1 MDLDVSKK
9 INKTKIN
16 YECLGLLIAIVLIT
30 IIPLIFTSRYIIN
43 LLILAS
49 ALGIVSCTAAF
60 SVNALA
66 YSAGTASPTLSS
78 SSAAQSSTASSAVSS
93 ATSLKPLTP
102 DGTGTVI
109 DNVTNEDGKE
119 FFTITTPSK
128 HVFYLII
135 DRQKNAENVYFLDA
149 VTDKDL
155 LALAKS
161 DNEDVS
167 GSSSSKT
174 LSTPETSSAPTAPAS
189 TASPTSQPEK
199 QNGSAGIAAIA
210 VLAAVLI
217 GAAVWFFK
225 FRKPGKKDKNKPDPD
240 DYDYTEDGDEESESD
255 DEPEAPDE
263 ETAQK
268 DGSESSGGETERDDE

>member
-1 MDLDVSKK
+1 MKKSK
-9 INKTKIN
+9 IRILV
-16 YECLGLLIAIVLIT
+16 CLMA
-30 IIPLIFTSRYIIN
+30 
-43 LLILAS
+43 A
-49 ALGIVSCTAAF
+49 VSCTAAF

-66 YSAGTASPTLSS
+66 YSTGTTSPTLSS
-78 SSAAQSSTASSAVSS
+78 SSTASSAASS
-93 ATSLKPLTP
+93 ATSSGTALKPLTP

-109 DNVTNEDGKE
+109 DNVTNQDGKE

-167 GSSSSKT
+167 GSSSSKAA
-174 LSTPETSSAPTAPAS
+174 STPETSSAPTASTPTVSSAS
-189 TASPTSQPEK
+189 RPEK
-199 QNGSAGIAAIA
+199 QNNSAGIAAVA
-210 VLAAVLI
+210 VLAAVLV

-225 FRKPGKKDKNKPDPD
+225 FRKPDKKDKNRPDPD
-240 DYDYTEDGDEESESD
+240 DYDYTDGGDDESEPE
-255 DEPEAPDE
+255 DEPEVPDE

-268 DGSESSGGETERDDE
+268 DSSESSHGETEREDE

>member
-1 MDLDVSKK
+1 MKKSK
-9 INKTKIN
+9 IRIFV
-16 YECLGLLIAIVLIT
+16 CLMA
-30 IIPLIFTSRYIIN
+30 
-43 LLILAS
+43 A
-49 ALGIVSCTAAF
+49 VSCTAAF

-66 YSAGTASPTLSS
+66 YSTGTTSPTLSS
-78 SSAAQSSTASSAVSS
+78 SSTAQSSTVSS
-93 ATSLKPLTP
+93 ATSSATSSETSLKPLTP

-119 FFTITTPSK
+119 FFTVTTPSK

-174 LSTPETSSAPTAPAS
+174 VSSPEVSSAPTASTP
-189 TASPTSQPEK
+189 TASSASRPEK
-199 QNGSAGIAAIA
+199 QNGSAGIAAVAI
-210 VLAAVLI
+210 LAAVLV

-240 DYDYTEDGDEESESD
+240 DYDYTEDEDEESGQEV
-255 DEPEAPDE
+255 PDE
-263 ETAQK
+263 ETEQE
-268 DGSESSGGETERDDE
+268 DGSESSDDETEREGE

>member
-1 MDLDVSKK
+1 MKKSK
-9 INKTKIN
+9 IRILV
-16 YECLGLLIAIVLIT
+16 CLIA
-30 IIPLIFTSRYIIN
+30 
-43 LLILAS
+43 A
-49 ALGIVSCTAAF
+49 VSCTAAF

-66 YSAGTASPTLSS
+66 YSTGTTSPTLSS
-78 SSAAQSSTASSAVSS
+78 SSAAQSSTASSAASS
-93 ATSLKPLTP
+93 GTSTSSETSLKPLTP

-174 LSTPETSSAPTAPAS
+174 VSAPETSSAPTAS
-189 TASPTSQPEK
+189 TPTVSSVSRPEK
-199 QNGSAGIAAIA
+199 QNNSAGIAAVA
-210 VLAAVLI
+210 VLAAVLV

-225 FRKPGKKDKNKPDPD
+225 FRKPGKKDKNTPDPD
-240 DYDYTEDGDEESESD
+240 DYDYADDGDEESESE
-255 DEPEAPDE
+255 DEPDSPDE
-263 ETAQK
+263 ETEQK
-268 DGSESSGGETERDDE
+268 GGSESSCEETEREDE

>member
-1 MDLDVSKK
+1 MKKSK
-9 INKTKIN
+9 IRIFV
-16 YECLGLLIAIVLIT
+16 CLMA
-30 IIPLIFTSRYIIN
+30 
-43 LLILAS
+43 A
-49 ALGIVSCTAAF
+49 VSCTAAF

-66 YSAGTASPTLSS
+66 YSEGKTSPTLSS
-78 SSAAQSSTASSAVSS
+78 SSVAQSSTASSAASS
-93 ATSLKPLTP
+93 GTSTSSETSLKPLTP

-167 GSSSSKT
+167 GSSSSKAD
-174 LSTPETSSAPTAPAS
+174 SAPETSSAPTAS
-189 TASPTSQPEK
+189 TLTVSSVSRSEK
-199 QNGSAGIAAIA
+199 QNGSAGIAAVA
-210 VLAAVLI
+210 VLAVILVGAV
-217 GAAVWFFK
+217 VWFFK
-225 FRKPGKKDKNKPDPD
+225 FRKPGKKDKNRPDPD
-240 DYDYTEDGDEESESD
+240 DYDYTGDEDEESGPED
-255 DEPEAPDE
+255 EPDLPDEGTEQKDEPETSD
-263 ETAQK
+263 
-268 DGSESSGGETERDDE
+268 GETEREDE

>member
-1 MDLDVSKK
+1 MKKSK
-9 INKTKIN
+9 IRIFV
-16 YECLGLLIAIVLIT
+16 CLMA
-30 IIPLIFTSRYIIN
+30 
-43 LLILAS
+43 A
-49 ALGIVSCTAAF
+49 VSCTAAF

-66 YSAGTASPTLSS
+66 YSTGTTSPTLSS
-78 SSAAQSSTASSAVSS
+78 SSAAQSSTASSQTSS
-93 ATSLKPLTP
+93 GISLKPLTP

-161 DNEDVS
+161 DNEDLS
-167 GSSSSKT
+167 GSSSSKAA
-174 LSTPETSSAPTAPAS
+174 STSETSSVQTTSTPTVS
-189 TASPTSQPEK
+189 SVSRPEK
-199 QNGSAGIAAIA
+199 QNGSAGIAATAVLSA
-210 VLAAVLI
+210 VLA

-225 FRKPGKKDKNKPDPD
+225 FRKPGKKDKNRPDPD
-240 DYDYTEDGDEESESD
+240 DYDYAGDDDEESEPD
-255 DEPEAPDE
+255 DKPEAPDE
-263 ETAQK
+263 ETEQK
-268 DGSESSGGETERDDE
+268 DGSESSDGETEREDE

>member
-1 MDLDVSKK
+1 MKKSK
-9 INKTKIN
+9 IRIFV
-16 YECLGLLIAIVLIT
+16 CLMA
-30 IIPLIFTSRYIIN
+30 
-43 LLILAS
+43 A
-49 ALGIVSCTAAF
+49 VSCTAAF

-66 YSAGTASPTLSS
+66 YSTGATSPTLNS
-78 SSAAQSSTASSAVSS
+78 SSAAQSSTASSSVSP
-93 ATSLKPLTP
+93 ATSSGTALKPLTP

-119 FFTITTPSK
+119 FFTVTTPSK

-174 LSTPETSSAPTAPAS
+174 VSSPEVSSAPTAS
-189 TASPTSQPEK
+189 TPTVSSVSRPEK
-199 QNGSAGIAAIA
+199 QNNSAGIAAVA
-210 VLAAVLI
+210 VLAAVLV

-225 FRKPGKKDKNKPDPD
+225 FRKPGKKDKNRPDPD
-240 DYDYTEDGDEESESD
+240 DYDYAGDESEDNESEPD

-263 ETAQK
+263 ETVQK
-268 DGSESSGGETERDDE
+268 DGSESSGGEMEREDE

>member
-1 MDLDVSKK
+1 MKKSK
-9 INKTKIN
+9 IRILV
-16 YECLGLLIAIVLIT
+16 CLMA
-30 IIPLIFTSRYIIN
+30 
-43 LLILAS
+43 A
-49 ALGIVSCTAAF
+49 VSCTAAF

-66 YSAGTASPTLSS
+66 YSTETTSPTLSS
-78 SSAAQSSTASSAVSS
+78 SSTAQSSTASSAVSS

-119 FFTITTPSK
+119 FFTVTTPSK

-167 GSSSSKT
+167 GSSSSKAA
-174 LSTPETSSAPTAPAS
+174 SAPETSSAPTAS
-189 TASPTSQPEK
+189 TPTVSSNSQPEK
-199 QNGSAGIAAIA
+199 QDSSAGIAAVAI
-210 VLAAVLI
+210 LAAVLV

-225 FRKPGKKDKNKPDPD
+225 FRKPGKKDKNRPDPD
-240 DYDYTEDGDEESESD
+240 DYDYTDGGDDESEPD
-255 DEPEAPDE
+255 DEPEVPDE

-268 DGSESSGGETERDDE
+268 DEPETSDGETEREDE

>member
-1 MDLDVSKK
+1 MKKSK
-9 INKTKIN
+9 IRIFV
-16 YECLGLLIAIVLIT
+16 CLMA
-30 IIPLIFTSRYIIN
+30 
-43 LLILAS
+43 A
-49 ALGIVSCTAAF
+49 VSCTAAF

-66 YSAGTASPTLSS
+66 YSTGKTSPTLSS
-78 SSAAQSSTASSAVSS
+78 SNTAQSSTVSSAASSAISS
-93 ATSLKPLTP
+93 GTSLKPLTP

-119 FFTITTPSK
+119 FFTVTTPSK

-135 DRQKNAENVYFLDA
+135 DRQKNAENVYFLDV

-167 GSSSSKT
+167 GSSSSKAA
-174 LSTPETSSAPTAPAS
+174 SAPETSSAPTAS
-189 TASPTSQPEK
+189 TPTVSSVSRPEK
-199 QNGSAGIAAIA
+199 QNGSAGIAAVA
-210 VLAAVLI
+210 VLAAVLA

-240 DYDYTEDGDEESESD
+240 DYDYTEEDDEETEPE
-255 DEPEAPDE
+255 DEPEVPDG
-263 ETAQK
+263 ETEQK
-268 DGSESSGGETERDDE
+268 DGSESSCGETESEDE

>member
-1 MDLDVSKK
+1 MKKSK
-9 INKTKIN
+9 IRIFV
-16 YECLGLLIAIVLIT
+16 CLMA
-30 IIPLIFTSRYIIN
+30 
-43 LLILAS
+43 A
-49 ALGIVSCTAAF
+49 VSCTAAF

-66 YSAGTASPTLSS
+66 YSEGTTSPTLSS
-78 SSAAQSSTASSAVSS
+78 SSATSSTASSSASS
-93 ATSLKPLTP
+93 ETSSGTSLKPLTP

-167 GSSSSKT
+167 GSSSSKAD
-174 LSTPETSSAPTAPAS
+174 SAPETSSAPTVS
-189 TASPTSQPEK
+189 TPTVSSVSRPEK
-199 QNGSAGIAAIA
+199 QNNSAGIAAVA
-210 VLAAVLI
+210 VLAAVLV

-225 FRKPGKKDKNKPDPD
+225 FRKPGKKDKSKPDPD
-240 DYDYTEDGDEESESD
+240 DYDYTEEEDEESEPE
-255 DEPEAPDE
+255 DEPEVPDG
-263 ETAQK
+263 ETEQK
-268 DGSESSGGETERDDE
+268 DGSESSDGETEREDE

>member
-1 MDLDVSKK
+1 MKKSK
-9 INKTKIN
+9 IRIFV
-16 YECLGLLIAIVLIT
+16 CLMA
-30 IIPLIFTSRYIIN
+30 
-43 LLILAS
+43 A
-49 ALGIVSCTAAF
+49 VSCTAAF

-66 YSAGTASPTLSS
+66 YSTGTTSPTLSS
-78 SSAAQSSTASSAVSS
+78 SSAAQSNTVSS
-93 ATSLKPLTP
+93 AASSVASSGTALKPLTP

-119 FFTITTPSK
+119 FFTVTTPSK

-167 GSSSSKT
+167 GSSSSKVT
-174 LSTPETSSAPTAPAS
+174 STPETSSAPTAS
-189 TASPTSQPEK
+189 TPTVSSVSRPEK
-199 QNGSAGIAAIA
+199 QNNSAGIAAVA
-210 VLAAVLI
+210 VLAAVLV

-240 DYDYTEDGDEESESD
+240 DYDYTEEEDEESGSE
-255 DEPEAPDE
+255 DEPDSPDE
-263 ETAQK
+263 ETEQK
-268 DGSESSGGETERDDE
+268 DGSESSDGETEREDE

>member
-1 MDLDVSKK
+1 MKKSK
-9 INKTKIN
+9 IRIFV
-16 YECLGLLIAIVLIT
+16 CLIA
-30 IIPLIFTSRYIIN
+30 
-43 LLILAS
+43 A
-49 ALGIVSCTAAF
+49 VSCTAAF
-60 SVNALA
+60 SINALA
-66 YSAGTASPTLSS
+66 YSTGATSPTLSS
-78 SSAAQSSTASSAVSS
+78 SSAAQSSTASSSASS
-93 ATSLKPLTP
+93 ATSTSSETSLKPLTP

-174 LSTPETSSAPTAPAS
+174 VSGPEVSSAPTVSTP
-189 TASPTSQPEK
+189 TASSNSQTEK

-210 VLAAVLI
+210 VLSAVLV

-225 FRKPGKKDKNKPDPD
+225 FRKPGKKDKNRPDPD
-240 DYDYTEDGDEESESD
+240 DYDYADDGDEESGSE
-255 DEPEAPDE
+255 DEPETPDE
-263 ETAQK
+263 ETEKK
-268 DGSESSGGETERDDE
+268 DEPETSDDEMEREDE

>member
-1 MDLDVSKK
+1 MKKSK
-9 INKTKIN
+9 IRIFV
-16 YECLGLLIAIVLIT
+16 CLMA
-30 IIPLIFTSRYIIN
+30 
-43 LLILAS
+43 A
-49 ALGIVSCTAAF
+49 VSCTAAF

-66 YSAGTASPTLSS
+66 YSTGTTSPTLSS
-78 SSAAQSSTASSAVSS
+78 SSAAQNSTASSASS
-93 ATSLKPLTP
+93 ETSSGTSLKPLTP

-174 LSTPETSSAPTAPAS
+174 VSAPETSSAPTAS
-189 TASPTSQPEK
+189 TSTVSSVSRPEK
-199 QNGSAGIAAIA
+199 QNNSAGIAAVA
-210 VLAAVLI
+210 VLAAVLV

-225 FRKPGKKDKNKPDPD
+225 FRKPDKKDKNRPDPD
-240 DYDYTEDGDEESESD
+240 DYDYTDGGDDESEPD
-255 DEPEAPDE
+255 DEPEVPNE
-263 ETAQK
+263 GTAQK
-268 DGSESSGGETERDDE
+268 DEPETSDGETEREDE

>member
-1 MDLDVSKK
+1 MKKSK
-9 INKTKIN
+9 IRILV
-16 YECLGLLIAIVLIT
+16 CLMA
-30 IIPLIFTSRYIIN
+30 
-43 LLILAS
+43 A
-49 ALGIVSCTAAF
+49 VSCTAAF

-66 YSAGTASPTLSS
+66 YSTGATSPTLSS
-78 SSAAQSSTASSAVSS
+78 SSAAQSSTASSSASS
-93 ATSLKPLTP
+93 ATSSGTSLKPLTP

-119 FFTITTPSK
+119 FFTVTTPSK

-174 LSTPETSSAPTAPAS
+174 GSTPETSSTPTVS
-189 TASPTSQPEK
+189 TPTISSNSQPEK
-199 QNGSAGIAAIA
+199 QNSSAGIAAVA
-210 VLAAVLI
+210 VLAAVLV

-225 FRKPGKKDKNKPDPD
+225 FRKPDKRDKNSPDPD
-240 DYDYTEDGDEESESD
+240 DYDYAGDEDEDSESEPED
-255 DEPEAPDE
+255 KPEAPDE
-263 ETAQK
+263 ETEQK
-268 DGSESSGGETERDDE
+268 DGSESSDGETEREDE

>member
-1 MDLDVSKK
+1 MKKSK
-9 INKTKIN
+9 IRILV
-16 YECLGLLIAIVLIT
+16 CLMAT
-30 IIPLIFTSRYIIN
+30 
-43 LLILAS
+43 
-49 ALGIVSCTAAF
+49 VSCTAAF

-66 YSAGTASPTLSS
+66 YSTGTTSPIMSS
-78 SSAAQSSTASSAVSS
+78 SSAVSS
-93 ATSLKPLTP
+93 AASAPSSGTSLKPLTP
-102 DGTGTVI
+102 DGTGTMI
-109 DNVTNEDGKE
+109 DNVTNKDGKE

-174 LSTPETSSAPTAPAS
+174 VSAPETSSAPTES
-189 TASPTSQPEK
+189 TPTVSSVSRPGK
-199 QNGSAGIAAIA
+199 QNNNAGIAAVA
-210 VLAAVLI
+210 VLTAVLV

-240 DYDYTEDGDEESESD
+240 DYDYTEDEVEESEPD

-263 ETAQK
+263 ETVQK
-268 DGSESSGGETERDDE
+268 DGSESSDGETEREGE

>member
-1 MDLDVSKK
+1 MKKSK
-9 INKTKIN
+9 IRIFV
-16 YECLGLLIAIVLIT
+16 CLMAT
-30 IIPLIFTSRYIIN
+30 
-43 LLILAS
+43 
-49 ALGIVSCTAAF
+49 VSCTAAF

-66 YSAGTASPTLSS
+66 YSEGKTSPTLSS
-78 SSAAQSSTASSAVSS
+78 SSAAQSSTVSSSSASATSS
-93 ATSLKPLTP
+93 GTSLKPLTP

-174 LSTPETSSAPTAPAS
+174 ASAP
-189 TASPTSQPEK
+189 
-199 QNGSAGIAAIA
+199 
-210 VLAAVLI
+210 
-217 GAAVWFFK
+217 
-225 FRKPGKKDKNKPDPD
+225 
-240 DYDYTEDGDEESESD
+240 
-255 DEPEAPDE
+255 
-263 ETAQK
+263 
-268 DGSESSGGETERDDE
+268 

>member
-1 MDLDVSKK
+1 MKKSK
-9 INKTKIN
+9 IRILV
-16 YECLGLLIAIVLIT
+16 CLMA
-30 IIPLIFTSRYIIN
+30 
-43 LLILAS
+43 A
-49 ALGIVSCTAAF
+49 VSCTAAF

-66 YSAGTASPTLSS
+66 ASTGTNSPALGS
-78 SSAAQSSTASSAVSS
+78 SSAAQSSTMSSTSSSAASSGTV
-93 ATSLKPLTP
+93 LKPLTP

-135 DRQKNAENVYFLDA
+135 DRQKDNENVYFLDA

-167 GSSSSKT
+167 GSSSSKVVST
-174 LSTPETSSAPTAPAS
+174 AETSPAQTASTPTVSSV
-189 TASPTSQPEK
+189 SQPEK
-199 QNGSAGIAAIA
+199 QNSSARIAAIA
-210 VLAAVLI
+210 VLSAVLI

-225 FRKPGKKDKNKPDPD
+225 FRKPGKKDKNRPDPD
-240 DYDYTEDGDEESESD
+240 DYDYAEDEDEDNETGPEVEPETPDGEAEQKDEPETSD
-255 DEPEAPDE
+255 DE
-263 ETAQK
+263 
-268 DGSESSGGETERDDE
+268 TEREDE

>member
-1 MDLDVSKK
+1 MKKSK
-9 INKTKIN
+9 IRILV
-16 YECLGLLIAIVLIT
+16 CLMA
-30 IIPLIFTSRYIIN
+30 
-43 LLILAS
+43 A
-49 ALGIVSCTAAF
+49 VSCTAAF

-66 YSAGTASPTLSS
+66 YSEGKASPTLSS
-78 SSAAQSSTASSAVSS
+78 SSVTQSSTASSAAFAPSS
-93 ATSLKPLTP
+93 GTSLKPLTP

-109 DNVTNEDGKE
+109 DNVTNKDGKE

-161 DNEDVS
+161 DDKDVS
-167 GSSSSKT
+167 GFSSSKT
-174 LSTPETSSAPTAPAS
+174 ASCPEASSAPIALT
-189 TASPTSQPEK
+189 PTVSSVSRSEK
-199 QNGSAGIAAIA
+199 QNGSAGIAAVA
-210 VLAAVLI
+210 VLAAVLV

-240 DYDYTEDGDEESESD
+240 DYAEDGDDESEPD

-268 DGSESSGGETERDDE
+268 DSSESCDGETEREDE

>member
-1 MDLDVSKK
+1 MKKSK
-9 INKTKIN
+9 IRVLV
-16 YECLGLLIAIVLIT
+16 CLMA
-30 IIPLIFTSRYIIN
+30 
-43 LLILAS
+43 AM
-49 ALGIVSCTAAF
+49 SCTAAF

-66 YSAGTASPTLSS
+66 YSTGATSPTLNS
-78 SSAAQSSTASSAVSS
+78 SSAAQSSTASSAASS
-93 ATSLKPLTP
+93 ATSSGTSLKPLTP

-119 FFTITTPSK
+119 FFTVTTPSK

-167 GSSSSKT
+167 GSSSSKAA
-174 LSTPETSSAPTAPAS
+174 SAPETSSAPTAS
-189 TASPTSQPEK
+189 TPTVSSNSQPEK
-199 QNGSAGIAAIA
+199 QDSSAGIAAVAI
-210 VLAAVLI
+210 LAAVLV

-225 FRKPGKKDKNKPDPD
+225 FRKPGKKDKSRPDPD
-240 DYDYTEDGDEESESD
+240 DYDYTEDGDDESD
-255 DEPEAPDE
+255 PDDESEAPDE
-263 ETAQK
+263 GTAQK
-268 DGSESSGGETERDDE
+268 DEPETSDGETEREDE

>member
-1 MDLDVSKK
+1 MKKSK
-9 INKTKIN
+9 ICILV
-16 YECLGLLIAIVLIT
+16 CLMA
-30 IIPLIFTSRYIIN
+30 
-43 LLILAS
+43 A
-49 ALGIVSCTAAF
+49 VSCTAAF

-66 YSAGTASPTLSS
+66 YSTGATSPTLSS
-78 SSAAQSSTASSAVSS
+78 SSAASSSASSETSTSS
-93 ATSLKPLTP
+93 ETSLKPLTP

-174 LSTPETSSAPTAPAS
+174 VSTPETSSTPTVS
-189 TASPTSQPEK
+189 TPMVSSNSQPEK
-199 QNGSAGIAAIA
+199 QNSSAGIAAVA
-210 VLAAVLI
+210 VLAAILV
-217 GAAVWFFK
+217 GTAVWFFK
-225 FRKPGKKDKNKPDPD
+225 FRKPGKKDKNRPDPD
-240 DYDYTEDGDEESESD
+240 DYDYADDGDDKSEPD
-255 DEPEAPDE
+255 DEPEVPDE
-263 ETAQK
+263 ETEQK
-268 DGSESSGGETERDDE
+268 DEPETYDEETEREDE

>member
-1 MDLDVSKK
+1 MKKSK
-9 INKTKIN
+9 IRILV
-16 YECLGLLIAIVLIT
+16 CLMA
-30 IIPLIFTSRYIIN
+30 
-43 LLILAS
+43 A
-49 ALGIVSCTAAF
+49 VSCTAAF

-66 YSAGTASPTLSS
+66 YSEGTTSPTLSS
-78 SSAAQSSTASSAVSS
+78 SSATRSTASSSASS
-93 ATSLKPLTP
+93 ETSSGTSLKPLTP

-167 GSSSSKT
+167 GSSSSKVT
-174 LSTPETSSAPTAPAS
+174 STPETSSAPTAS
-189 TASPTSQPEK
+189 TPTVSSVSRPER
-199 QNGSAGIAAIA
+199 QNNSAGIAAIA
-210 VLAAVLI
+210 VLAAVLA

-225 FRKPGKKDKNKPDPD
+225 FRKPGKKDKNKSDPD
-240 DYDYTEDGDEESESD
+240 DYDYTEEEDEESEPE
-255 DEPEAPDE
+255 DEPEIPD
-263 ETAQK
+263 
-268 DGSESSGGETERDDE
+268 GETEQKGGSDSSGCETEREDE

>member
-1 MDLDVSKK
+1 MKKSK
-9 INKTKIN
+9 IRIFV
-16 YECLGLLIAIVLIT
+16 CLMA
-30 IIPLIFTSRYIIN
+30 
-43 LLILAS
+43 A
-49 ALGIVSCTAAF
+49 VSCTAAF

-66 YSAGTASPTLSS
+66 YSTGTTSPTLSS
-78 SSAAQSSTASSAVSS
+78 SSTAQSSTASSSASS
-93 ATSLKPLTP
+93 ETSMSSGTTLKPLTP

-167 GSSSSKT
+167 GSSSSKVV
-174 LSTPETSSAPTAPAS
+174 SAPETSFAPTAS
-189 TASPTSQPEK
+189 TPTVSSVSRPEK
-199 QNGSAGIAAIA
+199 QNGSAGIAAVA

-217 GAAVWFFK
+217 GAVVWFFK
-225 FRKPGKKDKNKPDPD
+225 FRKPGKKDKNRPDPD
-240 DYDYTEDGDEESESD
+240 DYDYAGDEDEDNESGLDDEPDLPDEGTEQKDSSASSD
-255 DEPEAPDE
+255 DE
-263 ETAQK
+263 
-268 DGSESSGGETERDDE
+268 TEREDK

>member
-1 MDLDVSKK
+1 MKKSK
-9 INKTKIN
+9 IRILV
-16 YECLGLLIAIVLIT
+16 CLMAT
-30 IIPLIFTSRYIIN
+30 
-43 LLILAS
+43 
-49 ALGIVSCTAAF
+49 VSCTAAF
-60 SVNALA
+60 SVNAIA
-66 YSAGTASPTLSS
+66 YSTGTTSPTLSS
-78 SSAAQSSTASSAVSS
+78 SSAVSSTASSSASS
-93 ATSLKPLTP
+93 ATSSGTSLKPLTP

-167 GSSSSKT
+167 GPSSSKSV
-174 LSTPETSSAPTAPAS
+174 STPETSSAPTAS
-189 TASPTSQPEK
+189 TPTVSSVSRPEK

-210 VLAAVLI
+210 VFAVVLV
-217 GAAVWFFK
+217 GAAVWVFK
-225 FRKPGKKDKNKPDPD
+225 FRKPGKKDKNRPDPD
-240 DYDYTEDGDEESESD
+240 DYDYAGDDDEESEPD
-255 DEPEAPDE
+255 DKPEAPDE
-263 ETAQK
+263 GTEQK
-268 DGSESSGGETERDDE
+268 DGSESSDGETEREGE

>member
-1 MDLDVSKK
+1 MFMKKSK
-9 INKTKIN
+9 ICILV
-16 YECLGLLIAIVLIT
+16 CLMA
-30 IIPLIFTSRYIIN
+30 
-43 LLILAS
+43 A
-49 ALGIVSCTAAF
+49 VSCTAAF

-66 YSAGTASPTLSS
+66 YSTGATSPTLSS
-78 SSAAQSSTASSAVSS
+78 SSTASSSASS
-93 ATSLKPLTP
+93 ATSTSSETSLKPLTP

-174 LSTPETSSAPTAPAS
+174 VSTPETSSTPTVS
-189 TASPTSQPEK
+189 TPMVSSNSQPEK
-199 QNGSAGIAAIA
+199 QNSSAGIAAVA
-210 VLAAVLI
+210 VLAAILV
-217 GAAVWFFK
+217 GTAVWFFK
-225 FRKPGKKDKNKPDPD
+225 FRKPGKKDKNRPDPD
-240 DYDYTEDGDEESESD
+240 DYDYADDGDDKSEPD
-255 DEPEAPDE
+255 DEPEVPDE
-263 ETAQK
+263 ETEQK
-268 DGSESSGGETERDDE
+268 DEPETYDEETEREDE

>member
-1 MDLDVSKK
+1 MKKSK
-9 INKTKIN
+9 IRIFV
-16 YECLGLLIAIVLIT
+16 CLIA
-30 IIPLIFTSRYIIN
+30 
-43 LLILAS
+43 A
-49 ALGIVSCTAAF
+49 VSCTAAF

-66 YSAGTASPTLSS
+66 YSTGTTSPTLNSS
-78 SSAAQSSTASSAVSS
+78 SVTQSSTASSSVSS
-93 ATSLKPLTP
+93 ETSSGTSLKPLTP

-174 LSTPETSSAPTAPAS
+174 VSSPEVSSAPTASTP
-189 TASPTSQPEK
+189 TASSASRPEK
-199 QNGSAGIAAIA
+199 QNGSAGIAAVAI
-210 VLAAVLI
+210 LAAVLV

-240 DYDYTEDGDEESESD
+240 DYDYTEDEDEESGQEV
-255 DEPEAPDE
+255 PDE
-263 ETAQK
+263 ETEQE
-268 DGSESSGGETERDDE
+268 DGSESSDDETEREGE

>member
-1 MDLDVSKK
+1 MKKSK
-9 INKTKIN
+9 IRIFV
-16 YECLGLLIAIVLIT
+16 CLMA
-30 IIPLIFTSRYIIN
+30 
-43 LLILAS
+43 A
-49 ALGIVSCTAAF
+49 VSCTAAF

-66 YSAGTASPTLSS
+66 YSTGTTFPTLSS
-78 SSAAQSSTASSAVSS
+78 SSTAQSSTVSSAASSATSS
-93 ATSLKPLTP
+93 ETSLKPLTP

-119 FFTITTPSK
+119 FFTVTTPSK

-174 LSTPETSSAPTAPAS
+174 ASAPETSSAPTTS
-189 TASPTSQPEK
+189 TPTVSSGSRPEK
-199 QNGSAGIAAIA
+199 QNGSAGIAAVA
-210 VLAAVLI
+210 VLAIILVGAV
-217 GAAVWFFK
+217 VWFFK
-225 FRKPGKKDKNKPDPD
+225 FRKPDKKDKNRPDPD
-240 DYDYTEDGDEESESD
+240 DYDYIEDEDEESGPE
-255 DEPEAPDE
+255 DEPDLPDE
-263 ETAQK
+263 GTEQK
-268 DGSESSGGETERDDE
+268 DEPVTSDGETEREDK

>member
-1 MDLDVSKK
+1 MKKSK
-9 INKTKIN
+9 IRILV
-16 YECLGLLIAIVLIT
+16 CLMA
-30 IIPLIFTSRYIIN
+30 
-43 LLILAS
+43 A
-49 ALGIVSCTAAF
+49 VSCTAAF

-66 YSAGTASPTLSS
+66 YSTGATSPALSS
-78 SSAAQSSTASSAVSS
+78 SSTAQSSTASSVAASATSS
-93 ATSLKPLTP
+93 GTSLKPLTP

-109 DNVTNEDGKE
+109 DNVTNKDGKE

-161 DNEDVS
+161 DNEDVL

-174 LSTPETSSAPTAPAS
+174 VSTPETSSAPTASTPTVSSAS
-189 TASPTSQPEK
+189 RPEK
-199 QNGSAGIAAIA
+199 QNNSAGIAAVA
-210 VLAAVLI
+210 VLAAVFV

-240 DYDYTEDGDEESESD
+240 DYDYTEDEDEESGQEV
-255 DEPEAPDE
+255 PDE
-263 ETAQK
+263 ETEQK
-268 DGSESSGGETERDDE
+268 DEAETPDEETEREGE

>member
-1 MDLDVSKK
+1 MKKSK
-9 INKTKIN
+9 ICILV
-16 YECLGLLIAIVLIT
+16 CLMA
-30 IIPLIFTSRYIIN
+30 
-43 LLILAS
+43 A
-49 ALGIVSCTAAF
+49 VSCTAAF

-66 YSAGTASPTLSS
+66 YSTGATSPTLSS
-78 SSAAQSSTASSAVSS
+78 SSTASSSASS
-93 ATSLKPLTP
+93 ATSTSSETSLKPLTP

-174 LSTPETSSAPTAPAS
+174 VSTPETSSTPTVS
-189 TASPTSQPEK
+189 TPMVSSNSQPEK
-199 QNGSAGIAAIA
+199 QNSSAGIAAVA
-210 VLAAVLI
+210 VLAAILV
-217 GAAVWFFK
+217 GTAVWFFK
-225 FRKPGKKDKNKPDPD
+225 FRKPGKKDKNRPDPD
-240 DYDYTEDGDEESESD
+240 DYDYADDGDDKSEPD
-255 DEPEAPDE
+255 DEPEVPDE
-263 ETAQK
+263 ETEQK
-268 DGSESSGGETERDDE
+268 DEPETYDEETEREDE

>member
-1 MDLDVSKK
+1 MKKSK
-9 INKTKIN
+9 IRIFV
-16 YECLGLLIAIVLIT
+16 CLMA
-30 IIPLIFTSRYIIN
+30 
-43 LLILAS
+43 A
-49 ALGIVSCTAAF
+49 VSCTAAF

-66 YSAGTASPTLSS
+66 YSTGATSPTLSS
-78 SSAAQSSTASSAVSS
+78 SSAAQSSTASSSASS
-93 ATSLKPLTP
+93 ATSSETSLKPLTP

-167 GSSSSKT
+167 GSSSSKAA
-174 LSTPETSSAPTAPAS
+174 STPETSSAPTVS
-189 TASPTSQPEK
+189 TPTVSSVSRPEK
-199 QNGSAGIAAIA
+199 QNSSAGIAAVA
-210 VLAAVLI
+210 VLAAVLV

-240 DYDYTEDGDEESESD
+240 DYDYADDGDEESEPENEPDSPDKETEQKDESETSD
-255 DEPEAPDE
+255 DE
-263 ETAQK
+263 
-268 DGSESSGGETERDDE
+268 TEREDE